1 MDPLPGKAYGLGPLE
16 WRSGEVLTFRWGWG
30 ISGTLDL
37 SDHPPHLENGT
48 SHLVLPLKHL
58 QRKNSVSTHFPAPF
72 HALIYLD
79 TGEQLTLPV
88 ATACPC

>member
-1 MDPLPGKAYGLGPLE
+1 MDPLPGKACGLGPLG
-16 WRSGEVLTFRWGWG
+16 WGSGKVLTFRRRWGT
-30 ISGTLDL
+30 SGTLDL
-37 SDHPPHLENGT
+37 SDCPSHLENGT
-48 SHLVLPLKHL
+48 SHIVLPLKHL
-58 QRKNSVSTHFPAPF
+58 QIKNSVSTHLPAPF